1 VPQAAPSQPAPT
13 TPDIEKTAIGPQAN
27 AEVIRA
33 SEIEAVR
40 EESPDKPNVASA
52 QAPLEPSP
60 MLDAVPQAAP
70 SQPAPTTP
78 DIEKTAIGPQASA
91 EVSQAGVIAAL
102 KRWVAAQENQ
112 NVEHY
117 LATYAAEFTPAD
129 TAMSRSDWEAAK
141 TKALRE
147 LPKVKIELLDM
158 DIVFREATLAEVRF
172 SQVQRR
178 EEHGAEMVEPKML
191 VLTYSRGQWLIR
203 EEKAPLIKLQITRRL
218 RVGA

>member
-1 VPQAAPSQPAPT
+1 
-13 TPDIEKTAIGPQAN
+13 
-27 AEVIRA
+27 
-33 SEIEAVR
+33 
-40 EESPDKPNVASA
+40 
-52 QAPLEPSP
+52 
-60 MLDAVPQAAP
+60 
-70 SQPAPTTP
+70 
-78 DIEKTAIGPQASA
+78 
-91 EVSQAGVIAAL
+91 
-102 KRWVAAQENQ
+102 
-112 NVEHY
+112 
-117 LATYAAEFTPAD
+117 
-129 TAMSRSDWEAAK
+129 SDWEAAK